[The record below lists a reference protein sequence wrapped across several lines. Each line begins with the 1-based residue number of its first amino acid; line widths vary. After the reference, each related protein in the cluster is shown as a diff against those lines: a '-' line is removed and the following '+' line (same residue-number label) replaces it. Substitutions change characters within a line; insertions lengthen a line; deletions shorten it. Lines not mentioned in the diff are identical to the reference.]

1 MNLQK
6 TALKI
11 RPLFCDLSVEQAGRI
26 ALAAIE
32 FAAFGAQASFDDE
45 AENTAWKEIHSLLE
59 AKLERDRRT
68 SLNRSYARRRP
79 DFASGLM
86 RPVKRDEYDPEAYR
100 KQRRFVVEGI
110 RALEKKREEE
120 RADSVFRAAISGD
133 RE

>member
-1 MNLQK
+1 MKLQK
-6 TALKI
+6 IALKI
-11 RPLFCDLSVEQAGRI
+11 RPLFCDLTAEQAGQL
-26 ALAAIE
+26 ALAALD
-32 FAAFGAQASFDDE
+32 FAAFGVLASFNTE
-45 AENTAWKEIHSLLE
+45 AEETAWKEIHSLLE